1 MMWLLLRSLVSLGG
15 GKKRLNWWA
24 HSGVEKP
31 PLLTWRRILG

>member
-1 MMWLLLRSLVSLGG
+1 MMWLLLRSLSRLVSLGG

-31 PLLTWRRILG
+31 LLLT